1 MNNHISEQL
10 WGEGVEGSC
19 SRCHTLKLA
28 HYQYAK
34 NDPDLMRTSQ
44 ISLSSIEIP
53 VQIAGE
59 ATIGVFFFK
68 SLHRVSGDTPSHSHP
83 PLGGFAPSSTPCFK
97 VLVLSDSLY
106 FHPCTARSIRFKLK
120 Y

>member
-59 ATIGVFFFK
+59 ATIGVFFLK
-68 SLHRVSGDTPSHSHP
+68 
-83 PLGGFAPSSTPCFK
+83 STPCERGIPLPTPTPRS
-97 VLVLSDSLY
+97 VASLPRPRHASK
-106 FHPCTARSIRFKLK
+106 F
-120 Y
+120 